1 MRIAR
6 ADGRRFRLV
15 LAFVE
20 CTPDRPEAFLV
31 AAVFEPDFEEVFA
44 AALDAEVAAF
54 SGVDGESEV

>member
-1 MRIAR
+1 
-6 ADGRRFRLV
+6 V